1 MRKKSK
7 KSGKIK
13 WTLLSTIAAVLAGLT
28 VRTAT
33 KKGWKAA
40 KKEPPPTHP
49 AISGNNWPKALAW
62 TAISGAL
69 AGMSRRVAEPGVEKA
84 WEKKTGKRPP
94 SRK

>member
-1 MRKKSK
+1 MKKKSK
-7 KSGKIK
+7 RNGKIK

-28 VRTAT
+28 VRSAT
-33 KKGWKAA
+33 KKGWRAA
-40 KKEPPPTHP
+40 KKEPPPTNP
-49 AISGNNWPKALAW
+49 AISGNTWPKALAW

-69 AGMSRRVAEPGVEKA
+69 AGMSRLVAEQGAEKA